1 VNDTYGHPVG
11 DVVLQHVAQSVQAA
25 LREYD
30 AFGRYGGEEFI
41 IVSSRC
47 DTEQAFELAERIR
60 ASGEGGPF
68 TSSSGAAIST
78 TISIGVATGFGEQ
91 LQASDLILLADNAL
105 YRAKR
110 SGRNRTELAEAKPA
124 MLTLPVP
131 QSRK

>member
-1 VNDTYGHPVG
+1 M
-11 DVVLQHVAQSVQAA
+11 
-25 LREYD
+25 
-30 AFGRYGGEEFI
+30 
-41 IVSSRC
+41 
-47 DTEQAFELAERIR
+47 
-60 ASGEGGPF
+60 EGGPY

-110 SGRNRTELAEAKPA
+110 SGKNRTELAEAKPA
-124 MLTLPVP
+124 VFTLPVP